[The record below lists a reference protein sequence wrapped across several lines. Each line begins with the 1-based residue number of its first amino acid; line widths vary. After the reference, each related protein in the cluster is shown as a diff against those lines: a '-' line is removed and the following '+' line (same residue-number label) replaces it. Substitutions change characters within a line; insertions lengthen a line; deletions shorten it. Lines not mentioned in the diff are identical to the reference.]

1 MASYRAKERVYF
13 HDHNSLFS
21 PLLLHGLAD
30 LFRKYASTAALSVR
44 RQCQIRRAAFPTWLH
59 MQKATCLLHNGGL
72 EGELALSAVMTD
84 AKYNNMA
91 KTINGES
98 ILFYGLTYSLHCML

>member
-59 MQKATCLLHNGGL
+59 MQKSYLLAAQWL